1 MVRDGGSVGDE
12 VNSLEGDEVEGDV
25 EALENDKTGD
35 LEGEEDE
42 IESLGNKAEGLEDD
56 EKEGIEDVQMEGE
69 EQEFGNTNKD
79 IYNSVSLSTDEYSE
93 YLKKDKNT
101 DDTKLRFL
109 NCYYQRSLLSVR
121 RTVMVEPNAR
131 KFVDDLNL
139 PKIDLSDV
147 IEIHFVQP
155 VPKVWDT

>member
-93 YLKKDKNT
+93 YLKKDENT

-121 RTVMVEPNAR
+121 
-131 KFVDDLNL
+131 
-139 PKIDLSDV
+139 
-147 IEIHFVQP
+147 
-155 VPKVWDT
+155 